1 MNDPGPNRTYPPPGE
16 DLLPPVE
23 PPSAS
28 FIIQLFVVPALI
40 VLVIVGVWLLFT
52 SLVRRSSPETIL
64 QGLEHGPSIA
74 RWQRAS
80 ELADMLRNERFADF
94 KQNAAAADHVA
105 RILDREIDR
114 ADARGGMQ
122 EQEVTLRYFL
132 ARALG
137 KFDVNNGIDVL
148 LKAAQT
154 HRDPKEQLV
163 RHGALL
169 AIAERAYNLPQLDP
183 PQQLVHDELEPTL
196 LRLADDELPQ
206 LRSDT
211 AYVLGKLGTPAAIKR
226 LETMVDDPDADTRYN
241 AAVALA
247 HHGNGRATETL
258 AEMLDPEES
267 AGIRDETSEQDRAF
281 KRAVIVSTAIEAARL
296 CTQKGLSV
304 EVVSVPMFDPAAPG
318 RAAQLAASSPA
329 PVKIALEAATC
340 RLYAGIG
347 VMHRIGLST
356 FGESAPEDDVVRHFH
371 LEASQVA
378 DRIFEIVN
386 PK

>member
-1 MNDPGPNRTYPPPGE
+1 MNHADPNRPLPPSGE

-23 PPSAS
+23 PPSAG

-64 QGLEHGPSIA
+64 QGLEHGPSVA

-94 KQNAAAADHVA
+94 KQNTAAADHVA

-114 ADARGGMQ
+114 ADTRGGMQ

-148 LKAAQT
+148 LKAAQI

-169 AIAERAYNLPQLDP
+169 AIAERAYNLQQLDP
-183 PQQLVHDELEPTL
+183 PQQLVHGDLEPTL
-196 LRLADDELPQ
+196 LRLADDDVPQ
-206 LRSDT
+206 IRSDT
-211 AYVLGKLGTPAAIKR
+211 AYALGKLGTPAAIEQ

-247 HHGNGRATETL
+247 HHGNTRATETL

-267 AGIRDETSEQDRAF
+267 AGIRGEATEQDRAF
-281 KRAVIVSTAIEAARL
+281 KRAVIVSTAIEAAQQLARANTDADLSIVVEALQRL
-296 CTQKGLSV
+296 ADADAETLAQAQL
-304 EVVSVPMFDPAAPG
+304 PP
-318 RAAQLAASSPA
+318 RAASAARQ
-329 PVKIALEAATC
+329 ALKT
-340 RLYAGIG
+340 
-347 VMHRIGLST
+347 LSKT
-356 FGESAPEDDVVRHFH
+356 TE
-371 LEASQVA
+371 
-378 DRIFEIVN
+378 N
-386 PK
+386 